1 MYVCHVRL
9 PLTQA
14 LHQIGLLEP
23 KYLPSGEQTENA
35 LKAVRF
41 PTQQAPKKG
50 GVTDAVRAHVKPQGQ
65 LPPAAADVAEG
76 ATKGAVA
83 GTTSPQDPN
92 AA

>member
-1 MYVCHVRL
+1 M
-9 PLTQA
+9 
-14 LHQIGLLEP
+14 EP

-41 PTQQAPKKG
+41 PTHEPKSG
-50 GVTDAVRAHVKPQGQ
+50 RGVTDAVRKVQGQ
-65 LPPAAADVAEG
+65 LPAADVSEA
-76 ATKGAVA
+76 KVA